1 MNCRFC
7 NSKLNIEF
15 ANLGTSPLANS
26 FIKSEN
32 IDNYESYFPLQVFVC
47 SNCFLVQLDEF
58 ENPSNIFSEYAY
70 MSSFSNSWIDHIED
84 FVNTCIEKFD
94 ISKDK
99 QIIEIASND
108 GYLLQ
113 YFQKQGLK
121 TLGIEP
127 AKNVAKIAQEKK
139 IETIT
144 KFFSTE
150 TANDL
155 VSLGKNADLL
165 IAFNVLP
172 HVPNLID
179 FIKGLKIL
187 LKDNGVIIIQFSA
200 YLMKLIENVEFDV
213 IYHEHFSYFSLFT
226 LDKIFLKNDLT
237 IFDVEETTVH
247 GGSMRLFI
255 KHKTNLKFPET
266 ERKFEKLKEEQTFG
280 LTNISTYE
288 KFQTNI
294 ISQKMKIWD
303 FFIKS
308 RLDGKKIIGYGAP
321 AKGNTMLNYCGI
333 GIDFIEYTVDKNP
346 YKQGMFL
353 PGSRIPVLNPEKIK
367 ETRPDYLLILP
378 WNLKDEIIE
387 QMSFIRDWGGKFVIL
402 TPTVEILS

>member
-7 NSKLNIEF
+7 NSSLNVEF
-15 ANLGTSPLANS
+15 ANLGSSPLANS

-32 IDNYESYFPLQVFVC
+32 FNLYEPFFPLEVFVC
-47 SNCFLVQLDEF
+47 SKCFLVQLDEF

-70 MSSFSNSWIDHIED
+70 MSSFSNSWLNHIEE

-94 ISKDK
+94 IKKDK
-99 QIIEIASND
+99 QVIEIASND

-113 YFQKQGLK
+113 FFHKKDIK

-127 AKNVAKIAQEKK
+127 AQNVAKIAQEKN

-144 KFFSTE
+144 KFFSVE
-150 TANDL
+150 TANYLDS
-155 VSLGKNADLL
+155 VGKKADLL

-179 FIKGLKIL
+179 FIKGLKIAL
-187 LKDNGVIIIQFSA
+187 NKNGIIVIQFSA
-200 YLMKLIENVEFDV
+200 YLKELIENVEFDV

-226 LDKIFLKNDLT
+226 LDKIFTKNDLE
-237 IFDVEETTVH
+237 IFDVEENKVH

-255 KHKTNLKFPET
+255 KHKNNTKFPIT
-266 ERKFEKLKEEQTFG
+266 ERKIEKLKEEEKFG
-280 LTNISTYE
+280 LTNISTYK
-288 KFQTNI
+288 KFQTDI
-294 ISQKMKIWD
+294 ITQKMKVWD

-308 RLDGKKIIGYGAP
+308 KSDNKIIVGYGAP

-333 GIDFIEYTVDKNP
+333 GIDFLEYTVDKNP

-353 PGSRIPVLNPEKIK
+353 PGSRIPILNPEKIK
-367 ETRPDYLLILP
+367 ETKPDYLLILP
-378 WNLKDEIIE
+378 WNLKNEIIE
-387 QMSFIRDWGGKFVIL
+387 QMSFIRDWGGKFVVL
-402 TPTVEILS
+402 TPHVEIF